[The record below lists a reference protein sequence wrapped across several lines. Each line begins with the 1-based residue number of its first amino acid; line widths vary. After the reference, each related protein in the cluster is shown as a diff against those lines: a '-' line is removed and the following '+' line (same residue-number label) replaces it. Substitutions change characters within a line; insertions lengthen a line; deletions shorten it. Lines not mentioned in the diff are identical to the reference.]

1 METINQTK
9 KTVEQLDEMVKVFT
23 AFGTPDKIY
32 TNGDEMTAR
41 PEYATAEGKKKYLRR
56 AAAAFADNLRYGGG
70 GIMGFTIS
78 RINGVVKLYFVAV

>member
-9 KTVEQLDEMVKVFT
+9 KTVEQLDEMAKVFT
-23 AFGTPDKIY
+23 TFGTPDKIY
-32 TNGDEMTAR
+32 TNGDEMTAHH
-41 PEYATAEGKKKYLRR
+41 EYATAEGKKKYLRR
-56 AAAAFADNLRYGGG
+56 AAALADNLRYGGG